1 MGDQLKLDCLTIQ
14 NFRAL
19 KHISIPL
26 SPFGCIIGENN
37 AGKSSVLHALVFAL
51 TGQTP
56 RKLNE
61 GDFHD
66 PSLPIR
72 VELKLVNITTEDL
85 ALISAANH
93 RSAMESD
100 VVNGE
105 LTLVRTVA
113 PGSTKQ
119 VLQLSKACPVNEN
132 LLPEVLKPKMT
143 GKKDAELYGVVVGL
157 VPELADHLESK
168 KFTQKQI
175 TEACEAIV
183 AEISTDDLVMRDC
196 ALGTGIEAAIKD
208 FLPEPIYI
216 EAVKDVAGEMKTA
229 ETATFGKLLKL
240 LLDEVEDEF
249 DDLQTQFQELQKR
262 LSRVLDPNGE
272 PAEDLRLEAV
282 KKIEQTV
289 EGFVRESFPGV
300 ELRLNVPV
308 PELKTIFSTAELSL
322 DDGHEGPVTGKGD
335 GLKRAV
341 AFAILRAYTLLRAE
355 GLGGRPREKSNRR
368 MNVLL
373 FEEPELYLHPK
384 GQRQLFRALELFSKD
399 YPVLVTTHSPLFFS
413 ADATTTFTKLRKAP
427 VAGGGLSNSSDA
439 FPINVTEMNERE
451 AFQII
456 CHENNESAFFSSAVV
471 LVEGESDA
479 VVFPHFAEV
488 INSEWSHLDRNLSFV
503 ITGGKMNIS
512 KYRSFFEHFKI
523 DVHVL
528 CDLDALLDGFNHI
541 NTDPSIKVL
550 RDQMIEAVDA
560 VLPSEDTVEIS
571 TKVAEKLSNRGRL
584 RAQWESAERAY
595 RQWDGSELA
604 MKSISDLMSA
614 FFGTRRGGER
624 LNILRT
630 DAAEVFRLK
639 NELLKRLRDER
650 VYVFSRGDLEAYYGS
665 KDRQGFGGKDKVR
678 LAMHIKS
685 TVKNLDDFR
694 NLHGE
699 DADEVVDELSEIMSR
714 VYERVVPVALGDGLI

>member
-1 MGDQLKLDCLTIQ
+1 MKLDCLTIQ

-19 KHISIPL
+19 KSISIPL
-26 SPFGCIIGENN
+26 STFGCIIGENN

-61 GDFHD
+61 RDFHD

-72 VELKLVNITTEDL
+72 VELKLTDITTADF
-85 ALISAANH
+85 AQIGAANH
-93 RSAMESD
+93 RAAMESD
-100 VVNGE
+100 VINGE
-105 LTLVRTVA
+105 LTLVRIVA

-119 VLQLSKACPVNEN
+119 VLQLSKACPANEN

-143 GKKDAELYGVVVGL
+143 GKKDTELYETVIGL
-157 VPELADHLESK
+157 IPELADRLDPK
-168 KFTQKQI
+168 KLTQKQVA
-175 TEACEAIV
+175 EACDSVV
-183 AEISTDDLVMRDC
+183 ANIPRCDLVMRDC
-196 ALGTGIEAAIKD
+196 PLGTGIEAAVKD

-249 DDLQTQFQELQKR
+249 DDLQAQFQDLQKR
-262 LSRVLDPNGE
+262 LSRVLDSNGE

-289 EGFVRESFPGV
+289 EDFVRESFPGV

-308 PELKTIFSTAELSL
+308 PELKTIFSTAEMSI

-355 GLGGRPREKSNRR
+355 GLGSRPGGKPSRR

-384 GQRQLFRALELFSKD
+384 GQRQLFRALELFSHD
-399 YPVLVTTHSPLFFS
+399 HPVLVTTHSPLFFS

-427 VAGGGLSNSSDA
+427 SAGGLSKVSEA
-439 FPINVTEMNERE
+439 FPVNVTQMNERE

-456 CHENNESAFFSSAVV
+456 CHENNESAFFSNAVV

-479 VVFPHFAEV
+479 VVFPHLAEV
-488 INSEWSHLDRNLSFV
+488 INPEWSHLERNLSFV
-503 ITGGKMNIS
+503 ITGGKTNIS
-512 KYRSFFEHFKI
+512 KYRSFFDHFKI

-528 CDLDALLDGFNHI
+528 CDLDALLDGFSHI
-541 NTDPSIKVL
+541 NTDGSIKNL
-550 RDQMIEAVDA
+550 RDQMIETVDA
-560 VLPSEDTVEIS
+560 ALPSEDEIAIS
-571 TKVAEKLSNRGRL
+571 AKDAEKLSNRGRL
-584 RAQWESAERAY
+584 KSQWESAERAY
-595 RQWDGSELA
+595 QQWDGSELA
-604 MKSISDLMSA
+604 MKTINDLMKA

-624 LNILRT
+624 LNVLRT
-630 DAAEVFRLK
+630 DTAEVLRLK
-639 NELLKRLRDER
+639 NELLKRLRDEK

-665 KDRQGFGGKDKVR
+665 VDRTGLGGKDKVR
-678 LAMHIKS
+678 LAMHVKS
-685 TVKNLDDFR
+685 TITNVDDFR
-694 NLHGE
+694 KLHGE

-714 VYERVVPVALGDGLI
+714 VYERLVPVA

>member
-1 MGDQLKLDCLTIQ
+1 MKLDSLTIQ

-19 KHISIPL
+19 EKISLPL
-26 SPFGCIIGENN
+26 STFGCIIGENN

-51 TGQTP
+51 TGQAP

-66 PSLPIR
+66 SSRPIR
-72 VELKLVNITTEDL
+72 VELKLVDITTDDL
-85 ALISAANH
+85 ALIGAANH

-100 VVNGE
+100 VVKGE

-119 VLQLSKACPVNEN
+119 VLQLSKPCPENEN

-143 GKKDAELYGVVVGL
+143 GKKDADLYKTVVDL
-157 VPELADHLESK
+157 VPELEGRLDPQKL
-168 KFTQKQI
+168 TQKQI

-183 AEISTDDLVMRDC
+183 AEIPRDDLVMRDC

-249 DDLQTQFQELQKR
+249 DDLQTQFQELQRR
-262 LSRVLDPNGE
+262 LSRVLDSNGE
-272 PAEDLRLEAV
+272 PAEDLRLDAV
-282 KKIEQTV
+282 KKIEETV
-289 EGFVRESFPGV
+289 QGFVRESFPGV
-300 ELRLNVPV
+300 ELRMNVPV
-308 PELKTIFSTAELSL
+308 PELKTIFSTAEMSI
-322 DDGHEGPVTGKGD
+322 DDGYEGPVTGKGD

-341 AFAILRAYTLLRAE
+341 AFAILRAYTLLRTE
-355 GLGGRPREKSNRR
+355 GLGSGPREKSNRR

-384 GQRQLFRALELFSKD
+384 GQRQLFRALELFSHD

-427 VAGGGLSNSSDA
+427 VAGGGLSKCSEA
-439 FPINVTEMNERE
+439 FPVNLSEMNERE

-456 CHENNESAFFSSAVV
+456 CHENNESAFFSNAVV

-479 VVFPHFAEV
+479 IVFPHLAEM
-488 INSEWSHLDRNLSFV
+488 INPEWSHLECNLSYV
-503 ITGGKMNIS
+503 ITGGKLNIS
-512 KYRSFFEHFKI
+512 KYRSFFDHFKI

-528 CDLDALLDGFNHI
+528 CDLDTLLDGFKHI
-541 NTDPSIKVL
+541 DSDNSLKDL
-550 RDQMIEAVDA
+550 RDQMIEAVNA
-560 VLPSEDTVEIS
+560 ELPSEDEPDIS
-571 TKVAEKLSNRGRL
+571 KNDAEKLSNRGRL
-584 RAQWESAERAY
+584 KAQWDSAEKAY
-595 RQWDGSELA
+595 QKWDGTEAAL
-604 MKSISDLMSA
+604 KPIKDLIDA
-614 FFGTRRGGER
+614 FFGTRRSGES
-624 LNILRT
+624 LNILKT
-630 DAAEVFRLK
+630 DTTEVLRLK
-639 NELLKRLRDER
+639 TDLLKRLRDEK
-650 VYVFSRGDLEAYYGS
+650 VYVFSRGDLEDYYGS
-665 KDRQGFGGKDKVR
+665 VDRKGLGGKDKVR

-685 TVKNLDDFR
+685 TVKNVDAFKK
-694 NLHGE
+694 LHGE
-699 DADEVVDELSEIMSR
+699 DADEVVDELYEIMSR
-714 VYERVVPVALGDGLI
+714 VYEPFVPVKR